1 MNFNVLTTL
10 QVAALRGVA
19 TSQTFPM
26 AKRTRDSLRARGL
39 IEALRES
46 VGVNR
51 GTWTGDML
59 TPAGRVALGL
69 EVTS

>member
-1 MNFNVLTTL
+1 M
-10 QVAALRGVA
+10 
-19 TSQTFPM
+19 
-26 AKRTRDSLRARGL
+26 SLRARGL
-39 IEALRES
+39 IEALREC

-69 EVTS
+69 ECGHGVVAGCYCHRCDWTVTAVAS